1 MHSSIRTRGRKPIF
15 KGMALKLG
23 AFKDGDITIRK
34 AIFRRLIKFMTEDK
48 MQKTQIDGRTF
59 QETFINKLNDKNG
72 GWNSIFQKVLILSKK
87 KRKNESK
94 KT

>member
-48 MQKTQIDGRTF
+48 MQKT
-59 QETFINKLNDKNG
+59 
-72 GWNSIFQKVLILSKK
+72 
-87 KRKNESK
+87 
-94 KT
+94 